1 MSTTTK
7 ADLVAAVHE
16 QSGLSL
22 PRSAM
27 LVEQV
32 FETIVR
38 ELERGETV
46 KLSGFGVFAAR
57 SKRSRPGRNPKTG
70 EPIEI
75 TARKVVTFRASP
87 LVLQEEQVKSTG
99 LTSP

>member
-1 MSTTTK
+1 MLSAGGFSIFFPEFVDGHQWNRKILSSPGT
-7 ADLVAAVHE
+7 ALVASV
-16 QSGLSL
+16 LSL

-32 FETIVR
+32 FETIVQ
-38 ELERGETV
+38 ELERGESV

-75 TARKVVTFRASP
+75 TARKVV
-87 LVLQEEQVKSTG
+87 
-99 LTSP
+99 

>member
-1 MSTTTK
+1 MPTTTK

-22 PRSAM
+22 PRSTT

-38 ELERGETV
+38 ELEKGETV
-46 KLSGFGVFAAR
+46 KLSGFGVFAVR

-75 TARKVVTFRASP
+75 TARTVVTFRGSP
-87 LVLQEEQVKSTG
+87 LVLHAGDGQS
-99 LTSP
+99 SS